1 MSMSVW
7 QYAQL
12 TITHDSR
19 VRNRRRTVLWHGPGA
34 ELAEDL
40 SESEPR
46 VLDLLNRVGA
56 DGWELTS
63 QEEQRQND
71 GHSYWDAAWS
81 LTTYTFKRR
90 VELQQVQL
98 PALPRRRQL
107 LRTSTL
113 SAGGRARRARLRV
126 AGRGCAGVPGRFPGR

>member
-1 MSMSVW
+1 MSVW

-12 TITHDSR
+12 TISLDSR
-19 VRNRRRTVLWHGPGA
+19 NQDATRTVLWHGPDK

-56 DGWELTS
+56 EGWELTS
-63 QEEQRQND
+63 QEEQRDVAQ
-71 GHSYWDAAWS
+71 GHTYWDAAWS

-90 VELQQVQL
+90 V
-98 PALPRRRQL
+98 A
-107 LRTSTL
+107 
-113 SAGGRARRARLRV
+113 
-126 AGRGCAGVPGRFPGR
+126 

>member
-1 MSMSVW
+1 MSVW

-12 TITHDSR
+12 TITLDSR
-19 VRNRRRTVLWHGPGA
+19 NQDRKRTVLWHGPGA

-46 VLDLLNRVGA
+46 VLDLLNRVGV

-63 QEEQRQND
+63 QEEQRQQD
-71 GHSYWDAAWS
+71 QGGSYWDAAWV

-90 VELQQVQL
+90 VEH
-98 PALPRRRQL
+98 PG
-107 LRTSTL
+107 S
-113 SAGGRARRARLRV
+113 GG
-126 AGRGCAGVPGRFPGR
+126 

>member
-1 MSMSVW
+1 MSVW

-12 TITHDSR
+12 TITLDSR
-19 VRNRRRTVLWHGPGA
+19 AQDQRRTVMWHGPGA

-63 QEEQRQND
+63 QEEQRQEEE
-71 GHSYWDAAWS
+71 GHSLWDPAWF

-90 VELQQVQL
+90 VELG
-98 PALPRRRQL
+98 
-107 LRTSTL
+107 L
-113 SAGGRARRARLRV
+113 SRLSRLSP
-126 AGRGCAGVPGRFPGR
+126 GPYRG

>member
-1 MSMSVW
+1 MSVW

-12 TITHDSR
+12 TITLDSR
-19 VRNRRRTVLWHGPGA
+19 TADCKRTVLWHGPGA

-63 QEEQRQND
+63 QEEERQQEV
-71 GHSYWDAAWS
+71 GHSYWDAAWV

-90 VELQQVQL
+90 VEH
-98 PALPRRRQL
+98 PG
-107 LRTSTL
+107 S
-113 SAGGRARRARLRV
+113 GG
-126 AGRGCAGVPGRFPGR
+126 

>member
-1 MSMSVW
+1 MSVW

-12 TITHDSR
+12 TITLDSR
-19 VRNRRRTVLWHGPGA
+19 AQSQRRTVLWHGPGA

-63 QEEQRQND
+63 QEEQRQEDN
-71 GHSYWDAAWS
+71 GHDYWDPAWC

-90 VELQQVQL
+90 VQL
-98 PALPRRRQL
+98 SLAGHGPRGSCPGAPA
-107 LRTSTL
+107 
-113 SAGGRARRARLRV
+113 RA
-126 AGRGCAGVPGRFPGR
+126 

>member
-1 MSMSVW
+1 MSAW

-19 VRNRRRTVLWHGPGA
+19 AQNPSRTVLWHGPGA

-40 SESEPR
+40 SESAPR

-63 QEEQRQND
+63 QEEQRQQED
-71 GHSYWDAAWS
+71 GQSSWEPTWS
-81 LTTYTFKRR
+81 LITYTFKRR
-90 VELQQVQL
+90 MD
-98 PALPRRRQL
+98 
-107 LRTSTL
+107 
-113 SAGGRARRARLRV
+113 
-126 AGRGCAGVPGRFPGR
+126 

>member
-1 MSMSVW
+1 VTGGRVSGESRLGTFRSMSVW

-12 TITHDSR
+12 TITLDSR
-19 VRNRRRTVLWHGPGA
+19 NQDRKRTVLWHGPGA

-56 DGWELTS
+56 EGWELTS
-63 QEEQRQND
+63 QEEQRQQEE
-71 GHSYWDAAWS
+71 GRTYWDASWC

-90 VELQQVQL
+90 VEE
-98 PALPRRRQL
+98 P
-107 LRTSTL
+107 
-113 SAGGRARRARLRV
+113 SAAR
-126 AGRGCAGVPGRFPGR
+126 

>member
-1 MSMSVW
+1 MSVW

-12 TITHDSR
+12 TITLDSR
-19 VRNRRRTVLWHGPGA
+19 SQERTRTIMWHGPDADLG
-34 ELAEDL
+34 EDL
-40 SESEPR
+40 SGSDPR

-63 QEEQRQND
+63 QEEQREKRE

-90 VELQQVQL
+90 V
-98 PALPRRRQL
+98 A
-107 LRTSTL
+107 
-113 SAGGRARRARLRV
+113 
-126 AGRGCAGVPGRFPGR
+126 

>member
-1 MSMSVW
+1 MSVW

-12 TITHDSR
+12 TITLDSR
-19 VRNRRRTVLWHGPGA
+19 AQDQRRTVLWHGPGA

-63 QEEQRQND
+63 QEEQRQEEE
-71 GHSYWDAAWS
+71 GHSLWDPAWS

-90 VELQQVQL
+90 VELG
-98 PALPRRRQL
+98 
-107 LRTSTL
+107 L
-113 SAGGRARRARLRV
+113 SRLSP
-126 AGRGCAGVPGRFPGR
+126 GPYRG

>member
-1 MSMSVW
+1 MSVW

-12 TITHDSR
+12 TITLDSR
-19 VRNRRRTVLWHGPGA
+19 SSDCKRTVLWHGPGA
-34 ELAEDL
+34 ELSEDL

-63 QEEQRQND
+63 QQEERQQD
-71 GHSYWDAAWS
+71 EGHSYWDAAWV

-90 VELQQVQL
+90 VDH
-98 PALPRRRQL
+98 
-107 LRTSTL
+107 SG
-113 SAGGRARRARLRV
+113 SGG
-126 AGRGCAGVPGRFPGR
+126 

>member
-1 MSMSVW
+1 MSAW

-12 TITHDSR
+12 TITLDSR
-19 VRNRRRTVLWHGPGA
+19 AKNPTRTVLWHGPGT

-63 QEEQRQND
+63 QEEERQQRD
-71 GHSYWDAAWS
+71 GHSSWDADWC

-90 VELQQVQL
+90 ME
-98 PALPRRRQL
+98 
-107 LRTSTL
+107 
-113 SAGGRARRARLRV
+113 
-126 AGRGCAGVPGRFPGR
+126 

>member
-1 MSMSVW
+1 MTAGRVSLVSGEGGLGTSMSMSVW

-12 TITHDSR
+12 TITLDSR
-19 VRNRRRTVLWHGPGA
+19 NQDCKRTVLWHGPGA

-46 VLDLLNRVGA
+46 VLNLLNRVGA

-63 QEEQRQND
+63 QEEQRQQEE
-71 GHSYWDAAWS
+71 GHTWWDAAWC

-90 VELQQVQL
+90 VEE
-98 PALPRRRQL
+98 P
-107 LRTSTL
+107 
-113 SAGGRARRARLRV
+113 SASR
-126 AGRGCAGVPGRFPGR
+126 